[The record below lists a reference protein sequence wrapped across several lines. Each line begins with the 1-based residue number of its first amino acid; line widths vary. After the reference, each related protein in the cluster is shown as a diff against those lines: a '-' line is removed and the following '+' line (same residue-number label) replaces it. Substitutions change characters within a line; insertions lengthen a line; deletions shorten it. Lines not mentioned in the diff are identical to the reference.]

1 MFNFGQLPRPDSE
14 IPCLYWRTE
23 YPSLDIRSWL
33 VQEEWIYCLYSYGL
47 RDHLFYAACPQW
59 YPTSPSPDPPIHLG
73 DLLKLAVTVVLLVC
87 LNILWLKTI
96 AWGGKADG
104 MCLGSVSGMQKLA
117 GTFTSHNISR
127 AKGTYQNWD
136 LHRTHRH
143 PSPKLWSCSAA
154 PILLNSISIFQFKVF
169 QIHWVT
175 PQFMHSPAQV
185 LADGNKSVSI
195 LQHWWGVI
203 KHHWTLAYVSF
214 VSTEMFQMERLRLF
228 TM

>member
-1 MFNFGQLPRPDSE
+1 MSILKDRIPLPQHPLLACAGRMNILSLLIWPEGSFILCCMSLM
-14 IPCLYWRTE
+14 IPYFTQ
-23 YPSLDIRSWL
+23 SW
-33 VQEEWIYCLYSYGL
+33 
-47 RDHLFYAACPQW
+47 P
-59 YPTSPSPDPPIHLG
+59 PPIHLG
-73 DLLKLAVTVVLLVC
+73 NLLKLAVTVVLLVC

-127 AKGTYQNWD
+127 AKGTYQNGD

-185 LADGNKSVSI
+185 LPDGNKSVSI
-195 LQHWWGVI
+195 LQHWWGII
-203 KHHWTLAYVSF
+203 KHHWTLAYVSC

-228 TM
+228 TML

>member
-1 MFNFGQLPRPDSE
+1 MGSCLGQIQRSHV
-14 IPCLYWRTE
+14 YTE
-23 YPSLDIRSWL
+23 GQNTPPSTSATGLCRKNEYIVSTHMAWGIIYSMLHVLDDTL
-33 VQEEWIYCLYSYGL
+33 LHPVV
-47 RDHLFYAACPQW
+47 
-59 YPTSPSPDPPIHLG
+59 TPPIHLG

-175 PQFMHSPAQV
+175 PQFMHSRAQV

-203 KHHWTLAYVSF
+203 KHHWTLAYVSC
-214 VSTEMFQMERLRLF
+214 VSTEMFQMEMLRLF
-228 TM
+228 TML